1 MIELDKLLAQAEAQQ
16 DANEWEILNKYRRN
30 DIYVDDDGA
39 VNISGRRIDTIRE
52 NISVQGENHSQ
63 YIEFIMDRY
72 YDGIDIAEQTL
83 AIHYEVGDASDED
96 APINVYKNGTQIKFG
111 WVVGSNLTQ
120 YEATIEFCI
129 WARGT
134 LADGNT
140 YVLKTLPQKYEIKR
154 GLEIA
159 GGIVEPSTNWY
170 TQFALTMDEKVA
182 QASENADRAEQA
194 ASSVDSGV
202 ETAITARDEV
212 VQRAST
218 VDTQHSEVRAWH
230 QETKQFRDEAEQFR
244 NQAESVAGIEI
255 MTIDKAGIG
264 KPDGTTISVSPDGT
278 MSANV
283 TKDYTVLEN
292 KPSIGGN
299 ELSGNKTL
307 EELGI
312 QPKGEYLTEESTIS
326 FSPAE
331 KRNNISAG
339 DTIKTIFGKLTKWLS
354 DLKAVAFSGSY
365 NDLSNKP
372 AIPSKTSE
380 LMNDTGYVNTG
391 NTIYTFNRNGNPDGT
406 YSDDISTEL
415 RNIGMSLDLS
425 FQENMNLLKKINIRD
440 TTASLFITLNSNP
453 SVFNEE
459 LPSRDGG
466 ILTVEHPKGSR
477 RIFIFDNYRTG
488 KRYINFDLDGTYDT
502 WRMINPTPINN
513 LLATVAGTALDAVQG
528 KVLYDRQN
536 NLNVARKSGK
546 QYNTLEEFVV
556 DTATEI
562 SIPNIGRFKDLGGFV
577 RGNVDWYRY
586 VIVYQNPYAAG
597 SASNISGNGI
607 LWDGSGNAYELYIKG
622 NKDSGLTA
630 TYEKLITETESN
642 NGLTSIKVYRDADFQ
657 TVADSV
663 PINKKLTCRM
673 IGIGSSPATGLPLN
687 QLFIVEIYAISE
699 VTVIATAYAAES
711 GNMYVNRKSSGNW
724 QGWEKKTN
732 TVS

>member
-425 FQENMNLLKKINIRD
+425 FQENMNLLKKN
-440 TTASLFITLNSNP
+440 
-453 SVFNEE
+453 
-459 LPSRDGG
+459 
-466 ILTVEHPKGSR
+466 
-477 RIFIFDNYRTG
+477 
-488 KRYINFDLDGTYDT
+488 
-502 WRMINPTPINN
+502 
-513 LLATVAGTALDAVQG
+513 
-528 KVLYDRQN
+528 
-536 NLNVARKSGK
+536 
-546 QYNTLEEFVV
+546 
-556 DTATEI
+556 
-562 SIPNIGRFKDLGGFV
+562 
-577 RGNVDWYRY
+577 
-586 VIVYQNPYAAG
+586 
-597 SASNISGNGI
+597 
-607 LWDGSGNAYELYIKG
+607 
-622 NKDSGLTA
+622 
-630 TYEKLITETESN
+630 
-642 NGLTSIKVYRDADFQ
+642 
-657 TVADSV
+657 
-663 PINKKLTCRM
+663 
-673 IGIGSSPATGLPLN
+673 
-687 QLFIVEIYAISE
+687 
-699 VTVIATAYAAES
+699 
-711 GNMYVNRKSSGNW
+711 
-724 QGWEKKTN
+724 
-732 TVS
+732 